1 MGFRKKLHFYLQK
14 TGTSLDKMKVD
25 KIRVLKGVA
34 SVLADN
40 KKLLKSVGIF
50 YALKSIYTTGVII
63 DYQSKAD
70 VLAEACFCCPRTF
83 YTRVNELKAL
93 GLITVSD
100 NRMNLA
106 SYDTL
111 HKILDI
117 TVDKQRYRY
126 LKVPAKPE
134 YILRTTAI
142 KENFERQEAAIQGKI
157 EKYNKGSGL
166 SIAEKMQKKEADL
179 QRLIVEFKNSALLH
193 RDTQDILYHPD
204 VAISQNTLASIYG
217 LKSQG
222 SGLYWQKV
230 LQKHKLIQVEN
241 RLIESSNRCRNSRL
255 GIVFYSRKTQK
266 TYCQMPNGILC
277 L

>member
-1 MGFRKKLHFYLQK
+1 MQIKKLK
-14 TGTSLDKMKVD
+14 AE
-25 KIRVLKGVA
+25 KIRVLRGVA

-40 KKLLKSVGIF
+40 KKLLKSISVF
-50 YALKSIYTTGVII
+50 YTLKSIYSNGVIL
-63 DYQSKAD
+63 DAQSKTNI
-70 VLAEACFCCPRTF
+70 LSEACFCCPRTF
-83 YTRVNELKAL
+83 YTRLNELKKL
-93 GLITVSD
+93 GLISVID
-100 NRMNLA
+100 NRTNLA
-106 SYDTL
+106 SYEKL
-111 HKILDI
+111 HQVLDI

-126 LKVPAKPE
+126 LKVPVKPE
-134 YILRTTAI
+134 YVLRTTAI

-166 SIAEKMQKKEADL
+166 SIVEKQQKREADL

-204 VAISQNTLASIYG
+204 VAISQNTLAFIYG

-230 LQKHKLIQVEN
+230 LQKHKLIKIEN
-241 RLIESSNRCRNSRL
+241 RKIESSNRCRNSRL